1 MEKEDVMEQQ
11 TRHPLRDKH
20 EHTQSPRQETPQDIT
35 QDTTA
40 VDGTLRTHPIDGSQY
55 LDVVEEQEY
64 ADRRPSAEEQKP
76 RFSYLHNEEPEEPDE
91 DAPPG

>member
-1 MEKEDVMEQQ
+1 MEQQ

-20 EHTQSPRQETPQDIT
+20 EHTQGPRQDPPQDA
-35 QDTTA
+35 TA
-40 VDGTLRTHPIDGSQY
+40 VDGTLRTHAIDGSQY

-64 ADRRPSAEEQKP
+64 ADRRPSSEEQKP
-76 RFSYLHNEEPEEPDE
+76 RFSYLHNKEPEEPDE